1 MARVSYRDF
10 ESKSNPQFLVTP
22 SRITA
27 SWSVTELVLLAPLV
41 QLRVT
46 RVLYLRTT
54 PINLGFDSP
63 NQACPGDSLEIFG
76 SLGFVACVLAVDG
89 LSQAN

>member
-41 QLRVT
+41 QHCVNRVF
-46 RVLYLRTT
+46 VLEK
-54 PINLGFDSP
+54 N
-63 NQACPGDSLEIFG
+63 
-76 SLGFVACVLAVDG
+76 
-89 LSQAN
+89 